1 MELFERFYL
10 DAMTRSPEWV
20 LIWLQVLVG
29 VLSISILFSLFRHE
43 ARAILFGTL
52 MGMGM
57 VIVIYSQFGFTRI
70 LGVGHIL
77 FWTPTLFY
85 MVSLQGTADVAKTWF
100 GRWLWLAIVV
110 MGASL
115 ILDYSDLM
123 RYLLGEREAIVLSEV
138 SLAAD

>member
-29 VLSISILFSLFRHE
+29 VLSISILFALFRHE

-85 MVSLQGTADVAKTWF
+85 MVSLQGTAAVAKTWF

-123 RYLLGEREAIVLSEV
+123 RYLLGEREVIVLSEV
-138 SLAAD
+138 SLTAD

>member
-1 MELFERFYL
+1 MELFERFYP

-20 LIWLQVLVG
+20 LIWLQVLLG
-29 VLSISILFSLFRHE
+29 VLSISVLFALFRHE

-85 MVSLQGTADVAKTWF
+85 MVSLQGTAAVAKTWF

-123 RYLLGEREAIVLSEV
+123 RYLLGEREVIVLPEV

>member
-10 DAMTRSPEWV
+10 DAMTRSPDWV

-29 VLSISILFSLFRHE
+29 VLSISILFALFRHE

-85 MVSLQGTADVAKTWF
+85 MVSLQGTAAVAKTWF

-115 ILDYSDLM
+115 ILDYSDLL
-123 RYLLGEREAIVLSEV
+123 RYLLGEREVIVISEAP
-138 SLAAD
+138 LTAD

>member
-10 DAMTRSPEWV
+10 DAMTRSPDWV

-29 VLSISILFSLFRHE
+29 VLSISILFALFRHE

-52 MGMGM
+52 MGIGM

-85 MVSLQGTADVAKTWF
+85 MVSLQGTAAVAKTWF

-110 MGASL
+110 MGISL

-123 RYLLGEREAIVLSEV
+123 RYLLGEREVIVLPEV
-138 SLAAD
+138 SPMAD